1 MYLLSIY
8 IIIIFLLSS
17 TSPDIVQ
24 SIQINGL
31 DKVFHLIEYL
41 LLGIVYKATTSNLL
55 IRYYLL
61 IFTIPIIDEF
71 IIQKYSGRNVDIF
84 DFIANILGL
93 MIGIIIYRYIL
104 TKNKNL

>member
-17 TSPDIVQ
+17 TPPNIVQ

-31 DKVFHLIEYL
+31 DKVIHLIEYL
-41 LLGIVYKATTSNLL
+41 LLGIVYKATKSNLL

-61 IFTIPIIDEF
+61 IFIIPIIDEF

-84 DFIANILGL
+84 DFIADIIGL

-104 TKNKNL
+104 EKHKNL